1 LAKYHAAHLRLASE
15 LKGRHEE
22 IDADIALSKGQK
34 AARKGAVTRKF
45 NAQAKQLKADMG
57 LLEESASSEGSRDLR
72 SDSAIS
78 SSESGDVSGLLESGE
93 QGGEGESG
101 SFEPGEEEESE
112 AMSSVAEEKPQKLD
126 KVWNAKRRAK
136 DTKVKVDAE
145 KGEVKKK
152 ESTTTGYRNAL
163 NFLTEEQGPH
173 VVKLLQAKS
182 TIGKDGGTIVT
193 QYYPKMKDLDTLR
206 WEGKDKQEIF
216 TPHWRTMLK
225 DAMAEAYGSL
235 SGDYSDIYTLNNI
248 LVSRRGDQL
257 HVKFIEG
264 GKKEPFPKG
273 RRAMSR
279 EQRIEY
285 MLSRFYAG
293 DGAIFAP
300 K

>member
-1 LAKYHAAHLRLASE
+1 
-15 LKGRHEE
+15 
-22 IDADIALSKGQK
+22 
-34 AARKGAVTRKF
+34 
-45 NAQAKQLKADMG
+45 
-57 LLEESASSEGSRDLR
+57 
-72 SDSAIS
+72 
-78 SSESGDVSGLLESGE
+78 
-93 QGGEGESG
+93 
-101 SFEPGEEEESE
+101 
-112 AMSSVAEEKPQKLD
+112 
-126 KVWNAKRRAK
+126 
-136 DTKVKVDAE
+136 
-145 KGEVKKK
+145 VKKK